1 MKGETG
7 EQWRVLCAKAAEE
20 QDPNRLMKLITEI
33 NRLLE
38 DKEQRLLHIRPSQD
52 SAQSSVS

>member
-7 EQWRVLCAKAAEE
+7 ERWRVLCSKAAEE
-20 QDPNRLMKLITEI
+20 QDPNRLMQLITEI

-38 DKEQRLLHIRPSQD
+38 DKEQRLLHIRPSQQPT
-52 SAQSSVS
+52 QSSAS